1 MKRFLAW
8 LGILCLL
15 TTCLLFAGC
24 STDSGTQK
32 GNAST
37 PGGQPVQAEHAE
49 EIVIGTAYGD
59 LYYPA
64 QWEEFLQVDQ
74 AENGEGIQVAF
85 SGKVDETLYP
95 LFTIVIGSEDGV
107 SAGTLTDK
115 DGTQHEVYVQIAEV
129 TGNAALSQIELNR
142 LYAMQEDLNYLI
154 DNLK

>member
-1 MKRFLAW
+1 MKKNLAC

-15 TTCLLFAGC
+15 TIGLLLAGC
-24 STDSGTQK
+24 STNSSTQK
-32 GNAST
+32 GNASA
-37 PGGQPVQAEHAE
+37 PGGQSAQAEHAE

-74 AENGEGIQVAF
+74 TEDGESVQVAF

-95 LFTIVIGSEDGV
+95 LFTIIIGSGDGV

-115 DGTQHEVYVQIAEV
+115 DGTQHEVYVQIREV